1 MFARFRWGVLC
12 CSLFGTHDFGF
23 FWELLVQRVCVLGD
37 WDGMMNC
44 FFGLGGRSY
53 ERCVIACCC
62 QEMSRVMSCER
73 QNVLSISRRIY
84 WLSEIHYSS
93 CLLSCIACELVRVAC
108 CQLTG
113 ELKVYW
119 SGVRCWMCFSWES
132 VFNGIV
138 MIARYFGVYE

>member
-1 MFARFRWGVLC
+1 MC
-12 CSLFGTHDFGF
+12 CPSRDV
-23 FWELLVQRVCVLGD
+23 LLVIGK
-37 WDGMMNC
+37 
-44 FFGLGGRSY
+44 
-53 ERCVIACCC
+53 
-62 QEMSRVMSCER
+62 
-73 QNVLSISRRIY
+73 
-84 WLSEIHYSS
+84 IHYSS

-138 MIARYFGVYE
+138 MIARYFGVYEWCSMHFHKRLEQSGHYGFLNVKWYNFS